1 MSKLTLILNTTTERL
16 AAWLQSAPYENFP
29 TERGRLGL
37 NPPRPTA
44 QDPLRPGRRV
54 IEWPTYYEGKSEAVW
69 TVPPAIRFEVQEL
82 ATERVQV
89 VAECTQDVVKPY
101 FAGLLLAIAQTW
113 PEATENVNRW
123 LSESGFG
130 PKKPRVPGRPADK
143 QKWIQCWRLTKE
155 QWEKGKTYKQIAEWL
170 QRMHPDLAYSA
181 DTLQD
186 IMRAGQAGMLD

>member
-29 TERGRLGL
+29 TECGHLGL

-44 QDPLRPGRRV
+44 QDPPRPGRRV

-89 VAECTQDVVKPY
+89 VAECTQDVVEPY
-101 FAGLLLAIAQTW
+101 FAGLLRAIAQTW

-123 LSESGFG
+123 LSETGLE
-130 PKKPRVPGRPADK
+130 PIR
-143 QKWIQCWRLTKE
+143 
-155 QWEKGKTYKQIAEWL
+155 GK
-170 QRMHPDLAYSA
+170 
-181 DTLQD
+181 
-186 IMRAGQAGMLD
+186 RAGRTQGLHGGTLARVKEAYDLVQGGEPKTRACRRVGIDPRTYDRYVEEVIDWNSEDG